1 MLAARPKQVLS
12 STEAA
17 APPEELPDLYGFVPR
32 LGRTYSEPRHLD
44 PLVRQLEAAWT
55 RSVYQTACAPPRHAK
70 TDTVLAWAALTLRRQ
85 PWRTIAYIS
94 YEAHI
99 ARSKSRKARQWA
111 LAAGVQLADDA
122 QALTEWRTK
131 EGGGF
136 LSGGIGG
143 PLTSQGVD
151 ILLIDDPYKNRQ
163 QAESVAYRRM
173 VTDWWGDVGETR
185 IEPGG
190 SAFIFHTR
198 WTTDDL
204 IAHVEAEGAGI
215 FEPHIRLPAID
226 DAGRALWPDR
236 WPVDALERKR
246 KLVAEMAWASLYQ
259 GLPRPR
265 GGNVFNGTHLHHGL
279 DRWDNIVIGV
289 DFAYSTRK
297 SADHSVAV
305 VLAEFEGK
313 FYVLEVLRRQV
324 PAPVFRSAL
333 RLLWAKWDEPT
344 IYAYIGGTE
353 LGIADFVAQ
362 GTGDEEPLHIIA
374 IPAKADKLV
383 RAQSTAADWNAGR
396 VLVPASGDDVDQFTG
411 VVLGFTGTPG
421 EKDDDVDALVAARD
435 ALSAAVPYD
444 SSRSSRRR

>member
-1 MLAARPKQVLS
+1 MLAARPKPVLS

-32 LGRTYSEPRHLD
+32 LGRTYTEPRHLH

-85 PWRTIAYIS
+85 PWRTIGYIS
-94 YEAHI
+94 YEARI
-99 ARSKSRKARQWA
+99 AQSKSRKARQWA
-111 LAAGVQLADDA
+111 LAAGVKLATNS
-122 QALTEWRTK
+122 LTEWRTT

-136 LSGGIGG
+136 IAGGIGG
-143 PLTSQGVD
+143 PLTGTGVD

-163 QAESVAYRRM
+163 QAESAAYRRM

-198 WTTDDL
+198 WTTQDL
-204 IAHVEAEGAGI
+204 IAHVLDEGTDI

-226 DAGRALWPDR
+226 DAGNALWPER

-246 KLVAEMAWASLYQ
+246 TLVAEMAWASLYQ

-265 GGNVFNGTHLHHGL
+265 GGSVFDGTILHHGL
-279 DRWDNIVIGV
+279 ERWNHLVIGV
-289 DFAYSTRK
+289 DFAYSASK

-305 VLAEFEGK
+305 VLAESGGK
-313 FYVLEVLRRQV
+313 FYVLDVIRAQV
-324 PAPVFRSAL
+324 PAPVFKARLKAL
-333 RLLWAKWDEPT
+333 WEKWGKPSVH
-344 IYAYIGGTE
+344 AYLGGTE
-353 LGIADFVAQ
+353 KGVADFFGQ
-362 GTGDEEPLHIIA
+362 DEAEFRVIVR
-374 IPAKADKLV
+374 PATADKLV
-383 RAQSTAADWNAGR
+383 RAQSTAADWNAKKI
-396 VLVPASGDDVDQFTG
+396 LVPATGDTIGDFTG

-421 EKDDDVDALVAARD
+421 EQDDDVDALVAARD
-435 ALSAAVPYD
+435 ALGYPMKDVGVIRIRSA
-444 SSRSSRRR
+444 RTR